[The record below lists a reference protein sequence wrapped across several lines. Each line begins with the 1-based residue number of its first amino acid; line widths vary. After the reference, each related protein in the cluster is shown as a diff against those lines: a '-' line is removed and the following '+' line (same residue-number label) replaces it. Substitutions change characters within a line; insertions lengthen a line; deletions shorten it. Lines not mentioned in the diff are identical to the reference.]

1 MSGRIKDLLFTSLKV
16 LLTCRYIRKLN
27 WLEERTDNYLGN
39 KIISILKLSQ
49 NYCLQALVWFLD
61 PFQNC
66 DCKVLFTLSWQ
77 CCMKKGHKL
86 FIVFNSLSGYNIW
99 LSDWQNTSVQHW
111 TWNLPNYPVLSGL
124 QTFITLQTS
133 IY

>member
-1 MSGRIKDLLFTSLKV
+1 MSGRIKDLLFMSLKV
-16 LLTCRYIRKLN
+16 LLRYIRKLN
-27 WLEERTDNYLGN
+27 WLEEGIDNYLGN

-49 NYCLQALVWFLD
+49 NYCLQALVWFLN

-66 DCKVLFTLSWQ
+66 DCKVLF
-77 CCMKKGHKL
+77 CMKKGHKL

-111 TWNLPNYPVLSGL
+111 TWNLPNYPVLSCL
-124 QTFITLQTS
+124 QTFITLRTL
-133 IY
+133 ICKK